1 MCDNYSFYTT
11 CVDNFGPLSVK
22 PMLSSDS
29 STMYT
34 VSLTLYICG
43 SSQALLLDL
52 VRSKVRQISWK
63 VLRDLLVERVFH
75 IISSWMGVAILFMN
89 GLGVNWIIN
98 MPLSSWYG
106 WFLNAWL
113 RVQSSYCGNI
123 VCIGVWT
130 PTQKHYHPL
139 FCQVPLNPNLQ
150 KVQVLFFRQFPPI
163 YCFFV
168 NPPPPFK
175 NRIFQ
180 WTLIILNFFIL
191 NPIPSFKSN

>member
-34 VSLTLYICG
+34 VSVTLYICG

-52 VRSKVRQISWK
+52 VRSKVRQISRK

-89 GLGVNWIIN
+89 GLGVNWIIK

-106 WFLNAWL
+106 
-113 RVQSSYCGNI
+113 
-123 VCIGVWT
+123 
-130 PTQKHYHPL
+130 
-139 FCQVPLNPNLQ
+139 
-150 KVQVLFFRQFPPI
+150 
-163 YCFFV
+163 
-168 NPPPPFK
+168 
-175 NRIFQ
+175 
-180 WTLIILNFFIL
+180 
-191 NPIPSFKSN
+191 